1 MIDGWI
7 ATKSALSVSGPNK
20 MSGQPRRTKCP
31 AVDMAHMDELLQRQ
45 VKKYGVNGSFD
56 LGAYMKIQTQN
67 AINGPELSKLKNL
80 VGSLMEL
87 ETGMHF
93 KFSDL
98 KGSLQRC
105 TLKFPDLRNKVEE
118 DKRGDFEGTLASA
131 LLCVCAHV
139 RRLKDATRSRGACS
153 KCTDYE
159 VEELKEMRE
168 WMSGDKSKD
177 ATWLDI

>member
-1 MIDGWI
+1 
-7 ATKSALSVSGPNK
+7 
-20 MSGQPRRTKCP
+20 
-31 AVDMAHMDELLQRQ
+31 MA
-45 VKKYGVNGSFD
+45 
-56 LGAYMKIQTQN
+56 GAYMKIQPQN
-67 AINGPELSKLKNL
+67 AINGPGLSKLKNL

-139 RRLKDATRSRGACS
+139 RRLKDATRFREACS

-168 WMSGDKSKD
+168 WMSGDKSKE
-177 ATWLDI
+177 ATWLDIWRLDSLHWNCLFFLDSLFFPKALRKGPSKEW